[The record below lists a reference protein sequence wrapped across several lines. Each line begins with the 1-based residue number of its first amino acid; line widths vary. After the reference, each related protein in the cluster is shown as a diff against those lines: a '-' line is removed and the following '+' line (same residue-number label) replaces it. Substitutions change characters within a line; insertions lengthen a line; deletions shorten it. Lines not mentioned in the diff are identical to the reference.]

1 MSELLMEGLKVA
13 GLVCA
18 LMLAFGLL
26 YSLVVGLWRS
36 ITGQGRR
43 HEQQV
48 ARAWIEG
55 WNAGMRGAEAD
66 QAEWVRRMDEELG
79 R

>member
-1 MSELLMEGLKVA
+1 VSDLLMEGLKVV

-18 LMLAFGLL
+18 LMLAFGVL
-26 YSLVVGLWRS
+26 YALMLGLWQS
-36 ITGQGRR
+36 ITGHARR
-43 HEQQV
+43 QEQKV

-55 WNAGMRGAEAD
+55 WNAAMRGAEAD